1 MLEKQKTANAEDG
14 AIGIADRKA
23 TLSLRDRKA
32 ISRQIPYDMKIKPG
46 QEE

>member
-14 AIGIADRKA
+14 AMGIANRKA

-32 ISRQIPYDMKIKPG
+32 ISRQISYDMKIKPD
-46 QEE
+46 QEK